1 MKKDRSESKKALV
14 TSKQTVRIRG
24 VSVRD
29 VVLPWESRDEFVQ
42 LYQELT
48 AELSPRGRMEEDIV
62 FDVAILRLRKYRL
75 LKMKRI
81 AELKDPFFIE
91 LIQSGK
97 KSWSAIRKYLREQD
111 EAGKT
116 ISGAIRNTLSELTE
130 AAKELAREQK
140 ISGIMKVVAEHLPLL
155 HAVDAGPSAQK
166 SFEQAYLPEYN
177 DGILKYEAALD
188 SRIDK
193 LLGRLVNLKEYK
205 RVYGAN
211 KLPPSMPASPP
222 LLPDLAELAAE

>member
-130 AAKELAREQK
+130 AAKELARAQKTKGMDKEEVKRTEQK
-140 ISGIMKVVAEHLPLL
+140 ISGIMKVVAEHLPCSTRSMLARVRKN
-155 HAVDAGPSAQK
+155 HS
-166 SFEQAYLPEYN
+166 S
-177 DGILKYEAALD
+177 
-188 SRIDK
+188 K
-193 LLGRLVNLKEYK
+193 LICPNITMGF
-205 RVYGAN
+205 
-211 KLPPSMPASPP
+211 
-222 LLPDLAELAAE
+222 